1 MRITQTMLVR
11 NTLQRVNQ
19 NKTTLNDLNRS
30 LATGRRVIESS
41 DDPVSFSKV
50 ARFKTSIKQS
60 EQFIRN
66 INDANGWV
74 NVTASAMDQLVS
86 LISDAKEA
94 ALRGADALTSA
105 EMRASLAQTIDGKIE
120 EVITI
125 ANSKHAGKNLFGGT
139 ETKRTDLF
147 SINGDIVNYFG
158 NDEDISRRISENL
171 NITINTTGQQLI
183 DTGLFQSF
191 VDLRNALNNDDVPAI
206 QSSIDALAVVEEN
219 VLTLST
225 TSGSVMNNLSLAE
238 NRLESALLELR
249 TLVSRN
255 EDADI
260 AETIVKY
267 DSEELAYRA
276 AMESASR
283 MLNLNILDYFS

>member
-19 NKTTLNDLNRS
+19 NKTILNDLSRS
-30 LATGRRVIESS
+30 LATGKRVIESS

-50 ARFKTSIKQS
+50 ARFKTAIKQS

-74 NVTASAMDQLVS
+74 DVTASALDQIVS
-86 LISDAKEA
+86 LIADAKDV
-94 ALRGADALTSA
+94 ALKGADGLTSP
-105 EMRASLAQTIDGKIE
+105 EMRVSLAQTIDGKIDE
-120 EVITI
+120 MITI

-139 ETKRTDLF
+139 ETKRNDLF
-147 SINGDIVNYFG
+147 SINGDIVSYYG

-171 NITINTTGQQLI
+171 NISINTTGQQLI
-183 DTGLFQSF
+183 DTNIFQAF
-191 VDLRNALNNDDVPAI
+191 VDLRNALNNDDIPAI
-206 QSSIDALAVVEEN
+206 QNSIDVLAVIEEN

-225 TSGSVMNNLSLAE
+225 TTGSVMNNLSLAE
-238 NRLESALLELR
+238 NRLEFAMMELKM
-249 TLVSRN
+249 LVSRN

-260 AETIVKY
+260 AETIVRY

-283 MLNLNILDYFS
+283 MLNLNILNYLS